1 METVICRFGS
11 GVQRSMER
19 ERGPEYCD
27 LQCGKNADT
36 YYAIFHPEEAA
47 YCAEYASAWHAQHDA
62 EWRRSI
68 RAKEK

>member
-11 GVQRSMER
+11 GVQRSMES
-19 ERGPEYCD
+19 ERGPVYCT
-27 LQCGKNADT
+27 LRCGKRASAQ
-36 YYAIFHPEEAA
+36 YAIFHPDEASG
-47 YCAEYASAWHAQHDA
+47 CAEYASAWHAQHDA